1 MPNDAFAR
9 VKFTKNTFMPMKYC
23 PTCQTRYD
31 EEIIRFCT
39 KDGTPLVSEEE
50 PNFIEMPSESLA
62 EQRVE
67 EEDDPSEVT
76 IVRNNVSAPPPVP
89 DDDMNFD
96 AEPAQRI
103 VVPTEPAPTGY
114 GAMPPPGQRAYQPP
128 PRSNTFKV
136 VVLTFLGTV
145 IILGAA
151 GLVFWALVHERGN
164 GANTNANSNLSNQ
177 NTNVNT
183 MIDSNFNFDVG
194 NIENANSNANANA
207 NLKTPT
213 PTPKLS
219 PSPTVSPTETP
230 SNANS
235 ANTNAAPP
243 FSPRPTPVISPT
255 PPGTPSNRGPVNAG
269 ALNGRAISLATP
281 TYPPAARAM
290 RASGPVTVQIMIDEG
305 GNVISAHAVSG
316 NPLLRDSAEAA
327 ARRSRFSPVR
337 LSGQPVK
344 ATGFVSYNFVSN

>member
-1 MPNDAFAR
+1 
-9 VKFTKNTFMPMKYC
+9 MKYC

-50 PNFIEMPSESLA
+50 PNFIEMPSESLSKPEA
-62 EQRVE
+62 VI

-76 IVRNNVSAPPPVP
+76 IVRNHASMPPPAP

-96 AEPAQRI
+96 EEPAQRI
-103 VVPTEPAPTGY
+103 VVPTTPPPAGY
-114 GAMPPPGQRAYQPP
+114 GAVPPGKRAYQAP

-151 GLVFWALVHERGN
+151 GIVFWALIHERGT
-164 GANTNANSNLSNQ
+164 ATNTNSNLSNQ

-183 MIDSNFNFDVG
+183 MIDSNFNFNV
-194 NIENANSNANANA
+194 NSNLATNANANA
-207 NLKTPT
+207 NANAKTPT

-219 PSPTVSPTETP
+219 PSPTVSPTESP
-230 SNANS
+230 ANANS
-235 ANTNAAPP
+235 ANTNTAPP
-243 FSPRPTPVISPT
+243 FSPRPTPFASPT

-269 ALNGRAISLATP
+269 SLNGRAVSLATP
-281 TYPPAARAM
+281 SYPPAARAM
-290 RASGPVTVQIMIDEG
+290 RASGPVTVQVMIDEN
-305 GNVISAHAVSG
+305 GNVISAHAVNG

-327 ARRSRFSPVR
+327 ARRSRFAPVR

>member
-1 MPNDAFAR
+1 
-9 VKFTKNTFMPMKYC
+9 MKYC

-50 PNFIEMPSESLA
+50 PNFIEMPSESLSEPEA
-62 EQRVE
+62 AI
-67 EEDDPSEVT
+67 EDDPSEVT
-76 IVRNNVSAPPPVP
+76 IVRNHASIPPPVP

-96 AEPAQRI
+96 EPAQRI
-103 VVPTEPAPTGY
+103 VVPTAPEPYAQ
-114 GAMPPPGQRAYQPP
+114 GAMPPGQRAYQPP

-145 IILGAA
+145 IILGAG
-151 GLVFWALVHERGN
+151 GLVFWALIHERGN
-164 GANTNANSNLSNQ
+164 VGNTNANGNLSNQ

-183 MIDSNFNFDVG
+183 MIDSNFNFNVG
-194 NIENANSNANANA
+194 NIENANSDVNANA

-213 PTPKLS
+213 PTPKPTPS
-219 PSPTVSPTETP
+219 PSVSPTESP
-230 SNANS
+230 VNANS

-243 FSPRPTPVISPT
+243 FTPRPTPVVSPT
-255 PPGTPSNRGPVNAG
+255 PPVTPSNRGPVNAG
-269 ALNGRAISLATP
+269 PLNGRAISLATP

-290 RASGPVTVQIMIDEG
+290 RASGPVTVQVMIDES
-305 GNVISAHAVSG
+305 GNVLSAHAVSG

-327 ARRSRFSPVR
+327 ARRSRFTPVR